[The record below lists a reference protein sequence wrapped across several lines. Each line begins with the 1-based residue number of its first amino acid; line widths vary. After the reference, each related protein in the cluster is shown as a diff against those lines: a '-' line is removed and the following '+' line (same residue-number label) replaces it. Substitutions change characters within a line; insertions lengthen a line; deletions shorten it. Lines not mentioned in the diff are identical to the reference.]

1 MIWNDPSLDILWD
14 AKSEQ
19 PIRISRNRK
28 FWPRVRYA
36 FPEYLKSGFIT
47 ALLAPAIA
55 VRHWRLA
62 QGKIPRGWKTRSEDV
77 REFMGLAV
85 ALHSCP
91 PDLLAAEIREL
102 KVKHLLLRIPVWE
115 VDQLPKYEKFL
126 RAVPD
131 CEVVVT
137 IMQDRRNVVDPSLW
151 RTNLFR
157 IVEMCWPRIKTF
169 QIGQGMNRSKWGCF
183 TIGEFLVMASEA
195 ESLRPKFPGIQF
207 VGPGVL
213 DFEPLAMIRG
223 VAHGFPIRWDI
234 AGSALYVDRRG
245 SPRKPQL
252 KIFDFKQKIYNTIAC
267 IVGRKKV
274 KPRLWITEVNWPIKN
289 TNGYAPTSEK
299 ECVSEEDTAI
309 YLREYYEDA
318 WETRLVERVYWWQLV
333 AKGFGLIDIDD
344 EGNLR
349 RRPSY
354 KVFRKL
360 LEEGIDSSSP
370 CRKTESYDEQN
381 IAPIP

>member
-1 MIWNDPSLDILWD
+1 MIADDPNLKILWD

-19 PIRISRNRK
+19 PFRISRNRK
-28 FWPRVRYA
+28 LWPRLRCT
-36 FPEYLKSGFIT
+36 FSEYFKSVLL
-47 ALLAPAIA
+47 AAVLAPAIA
-55 VRHWRLA
+55 VRHLKLA
-62 QGKIPRGWKTRSEDV
+62 QGAVPHGWKTRSDNI
-77 REFMGLAV
+77 RDFMGLAV
-85 ALHSCP
+85 ALESCP
-91 PDLLAAEIREL
+91 PDLLASEIRDL
-102 KVKHLLLRIPVWE
+102 GIKHLLLRIPVWE

-126 RAVPD
+126 RDVPD

-137 IMQDRRNVVDPSLW
+137 IMQNRRNVIDRSLW
-151 RTNLFR
+151 RENLFR
-157 IVEMCWPRIKTF
+157 IVEMCWPRVKTF

-183 TIGEFLVMASEA
+183 TVGEFLAMASEA

-213 DFEPLAMIRG
+213 DFEPFAMIRG

-234 AGSALYVDRRG
+234 VGSALYVDRRG
-245 SPRKPQL
+245 SPRNRQL

-267 IVGRKKV
+267 IIGRKKV
-274 KPRLWITEVNWPIKN
+274 KPRLWITEVNWPLKN
-289 TNGYAPTSEK
+289 ANGYAPTSEK
-299 ECVSEEDTAI
+299 ECVSEEESAV

-354 KVFRKL
+354 TAFRKL
-360 LEEGIDSSSP
+360 LEEGINP
-370 CRKTESYDEQN
+370 PPEKAELPREKNLT
-381 IAPIP
+381 PMP